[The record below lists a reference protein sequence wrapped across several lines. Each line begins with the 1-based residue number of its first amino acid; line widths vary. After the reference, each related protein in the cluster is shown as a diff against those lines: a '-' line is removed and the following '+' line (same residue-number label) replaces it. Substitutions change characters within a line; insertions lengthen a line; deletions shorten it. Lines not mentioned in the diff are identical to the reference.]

1 MFILIILLSFSQS
14 ASHGGQP
21 LSTFMAYG
29 LARKG
34 KATSDA
40 TFNPDDPPESYSN
53 PSSHTRIS
61 SYASEARSVHGP
73 EWDPSTDDIDGS
85 MVMRI
90 GQGKKH
96 GRYWLG
102 DGTLESSSVPTL
114 SQIRAETPSGGPVIR
129 QRPSPSQ
136 QRVDELKVSPI

>member
-1 MFILIILLSFSQS
+1 MFLLIILLSFSQS
-14 ASHGGQP
+14 ASHAGQS

-34 KATSDA
+34 KATSDV
-40 TFNPDDPPESYSN
+40 TFSPDDPPESYSN
-53 PSSHTRIS
+53 SSVYTRIS
-61 SYASEARSVHGP
+61 SYALEARSVQGP
-73 EWDPSTDDIDGS
+73 EWDPNADDIDGPT
-85 MVMRI
+85 VMRI

-102 DGTLESSSVPTL
+102 DGTLDSGSVPTL
-114 SQIRAETPSGGPVIR
+114 SQIRVETPTGGPVIR

-136 QRVDELKVSPI
+136 QRVDALQVCLV

>member
-1 MFILIILLSFSQS
+1 MFLLIILLSFSQS

-34 KATSDA
+34 KATSA
-40 TFNPDDPPESYSN
+40 VTFSPDDPPESYSN
-53 PSSHTRIS
+53 PSAHTRIS
-61 SYASEARSVHGP
+61 SYASDARSVQGP
-73 EWDPSTDDIDGS
+73 DWDPSTDDIDG
-85 MVMRI
+85 MTVMRI

-102 DGTLESSSVPTL
+102 DGTLESGSVPSL
-114 SQIRAETPSGGPVIR
+114 SQIRASTPSGGPAIR

-136 QRVDELKVSPI
+136 QRVDALQVSPV